1 MTFKLLLSTA
11 VWGENYLEIFLEY
24 TLKSLLTNSNLLN
37 KNISKKSE
45 YLIFA
50 ESNYINI
57 IRNHTNFKR
66 LEKKF
71 KIKFS
76 ILKIGNSREKYS
88 YLKDYQNLSI
98 QYGYENKFDYY
109 TFIYPDSVFGENH
122 FQSLFLKI
130 KKGYKVILCPGPLG
144 SYEKFFKT
152 FEEKEINNINLSDFM
167 INNLHP
173 FYKNFLKNDI
183 NARIKITEDKE
194 KNYHLYECFD
204 LHPAIIS
211 LSIKDLKIK
220 KTYDVDILANK
231 NIELSDIDYL
241 NHSSE
246 GMIITLESI
255 FSERGKLNEKPILNS
270 LQHTEYNT
278 QNILDIMKYSDDT
291 NLSFNVS
298 HHLRGGFIVSK
309 KNNKSF
315 SFLLNTNPEKIKM
328 LEKIMKNNNFKV
340 RNKMNI
346 IDEFFNFK
354 KNNLKFENIYRPKY
368 EELLRK
374 SEVKVYELNYRLEQQ
389 RKILI
394 NQNLRLPKNS
404 ELYKINL
411 TKIAQIE
418 AENLYIKTV
427 THISF
432 TKLLIIST
440 IILTYRI
447 MPNFI
452 KKFFLNIKQKNRSN
466 EYLNK
471 NILTIRILLMLSNL
485 SLIKIIVNKINI
497 INRINRINK

>member
-11 VWGENYLEIFLEY
+11 VWGEDYLEIFLEY
-24 TLKSLLTNSNLLN
+24 TLKSLLTNSNLLS

-57 IRNHTNFKR
+57 IRGHTNFKK

-71 KIKFS
+71 KIKFL
-76 ILKIGNSREKYS
+76 ILKIDNSIKKYS
-88 YLKDYQNLSI
+88 SLKYYQNLSI
-98 QYGYENKFDYY
+98 QYGYKNKFNYY
-109 TFIYPDSVFGENH
+109 TFVYPDSVFGENH

-152 FEEKEINNINLSDFM
+152 FEEKEINNINLSDF
-167 INNLHP
+167 IIHNLHP
-173 FYKNFLKNDI
+173 FYKTFLMNSI
-183 NARIKITEDKE
+183 NARIHITEDKE

-255 FSERGKLNEKPILNS
+255 FSERGKILEKPVLNS
-270 LQHTEYNT
+270 PQHSKYNDP
-278 QNILDIMKYSDDT
+278 NIFDIMKYND
-291 NLSFNVS
+291 NKNRSFNVS

-315 SFLLNTNPEKIKM
+315 SFLLSTNPKKIKM
-328 LEKIMKNNNFKV
+328 LKNIMKDNNFKV
-340 RNKMNI
+340 INKINI
-346 IDEFFNFK
+346 IDQFLNFK
-354 KNNLKFENIYRPKY
+354 RNNLKFKNIYAPMY

-374 SEVKVYELNYRLEQQ
+374 STVEVYDLSYLSQKKRLN
-389 RKILI
+389 LI
-394 NQNLRLPKNS
+394 NQNLKLKKNS
-404 ELYKINL
+404 TLYKINL
-411 TKIAQIE
+411 NKIARIDNQHIYLNKISQI
-418 AENLYIKTV
+418 NI
-427 THISF
+427 
-432 TKLLIIST
+432 TKLLILST
-440 IILTYRI
+440 IVLMIKV
-447 MPNFI
+447 MPRFI
-452 KKFFLNIKQKNRSN
+452 KNILDNIKQKNRSN
-466 EYLNK
+466 KFINK
-471 NILTIRILLMLSNL
+471 NIIIIRFILMLHTNT
-485 SLIKIIVNKINI
+485 LIRVLFRRFFK
-497 INRINRINK
+497 